1 MNPRL
6 AALAE
11 LCRETV
17 LPASVLACL
26 AFGSA
31 DAEYTKAATK
41 VATKAAPVVNR
52 LAPALAADAR
62 AAREARPEPQPVTSN
77 YATLGNAVPAKADV
91 MTANAEVVPA
101 NANVT
106 TGSAPV
112 TEAASQAAAEAASE
126 TAPAE
131 HEETPPAHD
140 AEPIVTASLGDP
152 SEVMPQQTPTA
163 TETALPSAADSDP
176 GDAKQSPTSSVD
188 TVTVLDECFVVD
200 TCVDRYLWALYQRTP
215 KEDSAKLEEQRKVTV
230 KRKGKLVT
238 VTKTISSVVA
248 EDFSW
253 KDPKAAEK
261 AGMSMMDYVIG
272 GVDHDFK
279 MRLFRMLHAAEEAGF
294 APGITSA
301 FRDDYRQSIAS
312 GLKAADNRSYHGGSL
327 RGGYGHGLAADVVS
341 VNGATRAER
350 QASTEIFW
358 KWIDAHGPE
367 FGIGRP
373 YLDRD
378 PPHVAPIDGQEY
390 ADHNPK
396 ARQAAA
402 KARRG
407 VATRDDHGAAKRAKV
422 ARSS

>member
-6 AALAE
+6 ATLAE

-41 VATKAAPVVNR
+41 AAPVVNR
-52 LAPALAADAR
+52 IAPALAADAH
-62 AAREARPEPQPVTSN
+62 AAREPRLEPQPVTSN
-77 YATLGNAVPAKADV
+77 YAALGNAVPAQAEIV
-91 MTANAEVVPA
+91 TANAEAAPA
-101 NANVT
+101 ST
-106 TGSAPV
+106 TVATSSGPV
-112 TEAASQAAAEAASE
+112 TEAASQAA
-126 TAPAE
+126 PAE
-131 HEETPPAHD
+131 HEPTPPAHE

-152 SEVMPQQTPTA
+152 SEVVPQQAPPVTEAAAPGA
-163 TETALPSAADSDP
+163 TDSDP
-176 GDAKQSPTSSVD
+176 GDAKQSSASPVD
-188 TVTVLDECFVVD
+188 TVAVLDECFVVD

-215 KEDSAKLEEQRKVTV
+215 KEDTAKSEEQRKVTV

-238 VTKTISSVVA
+238 VTRTFSTVVP
-248 EDFSW
+248 EDFAW

-279 MRLFRMLHAAEEAGF
+279 MRLFRMLHAAEEAGLS
-294 APGITSA
+294 PGITSA

-312 GLKAADNRSYHGGSL
+312 GLKAANDRSYHGGSF

-341 VNGATRAER
+341 VSGATRAQR
-350 QASTEIFW
+350 QASTELFW
-358 KWIDAHGPE
+358 KWIDTHGPE

-402 KARRG
+402 RARRG
-407 VATRDDHGAAKRAKV
+407 VAARDDHGTAKRAKL

>member
-6 AALAE
+6 ATLAE

-17 LPASVLACL
+17 LPAAVLACL

-41 VATKAAPVVNR
+41 VATRAAPVVNR
-52 LAPALAADAR
+52 IAPALAADAQS
-62 AAREARPEPQPVTSN
+62 ARRVEPRPVTSN
-77 YATLGNAVPAKADV
+77 YATLGNAAPAKADV
-91 MTANAEVVPA
+91 ATANAEVAPVS
-101 NANVT
+101 T
-106 TGSAPV
+106 TIATTSAPIAEAAPQAT
-112 TEAASQAAAEAASE
+112 TEAARQAA
-126 TAPAE
+126 TAE
-131 HEETPPAHD
+131 HEEMPAHQ

-152 SEVMPQQTPTA
+152 AEVMPQETPTA
-163 TETALPSAADSDP
+163 TEAVTPGAAVP
-176 GDAKQSPTSSVD
+176 VTGAANSSVD
-188 TVTVLDECFVVD
+188 TDAVLDECFVVD

-215 KEDSAKLEEQRKVTV
+215 KEDSAKSEEQRKVTI

-238 VTKTISSVVA
+238 VTKTFSSVVA

-272 GVDHDFK
+272 GMDHDFK
-279 MRLFRMLHAAEEAGF
+279 LRLFRMLHAAEEAGF

-341 VNGATRAER
+341 VKGATRADR

-358 KWIDAHGPE
+358 KWIDTHGPE

-396 ARQAAA
+396 ARQAV
-402 KARRG
+402 ARERHG
-407 VATRDDHGAAKRAKV
+407 VAAHEDHGTAKRAKV